1 MTKSQIKDCY
11 LTRNEVTELLKI
23 SLPTLWRWTKENK
36 LQSYFIGSR
45 VLYKTDEVHNSL
57 TRLNH

>member
-1 MTKSQIKDCY
+1 MTKSQIKECY

-23 SLPTLWRWTKENK
+23 SLPTLWRWTKDNK

-45 VLYKTDEVHNSL
+45 VLYKSDEVHNSL
-57 TRLNH
+57 TKLNH

>member
-1 MTKSQIKDCY
+1 MNECY

-23 SLPTLWRWTKENK
+23 SLPTLWRWTKDNK

-45 VLYKTDEVHNSL
+45 VLYKAEEVHNSV
-57 TRLNH
+57 TKLNH